1 MKTNMKRILSLLLVL
16 AMVFALAACG
26 GETKPADDSKEQ
38 TEEKKPAE
46 GEEKPA
52 EGEEKP
58 AEGEEKP
65 AEEKPAE
72 GAKAEGPI
80 AVVSREDGSGTRG
93 AFVEIV
99 GVLDG
104 KNDMTVQTANIQNGT
119 GNVVNTVKGDDKAIG
134 YISLG
139 SVDDSV
145 KALKV
150 DGVEATD
157 EKVLSGEYK
166 ISRPFLFVYKK
177 EADLSKEAAD
187 FLKFALSKEGQE
199 IAVAEK
205 FITVDEAA
213 PAYEKADGLEGTVKL
228 SGSTSV
234 DPLAQKLKEAYE
246 KLQPKVKIEIQANGS
261 GQGIE
266 EAGNGTND
274 IGMSSRELKPEE
286 KLESKAIA
294 KDGIAVIVSP
304 NNPVEEITMESVKE
318 IYLGN
323 ITNWEDVK

>member
-1 MKTNMKRILSLLLVL
+1 MKTNLKRILSLLLVL
-16 AMVFALAACG
+16 VMVFALAACG
-26 GETKPADDSKEQ
+26 ETTNKEDATKKEETTEEKPADDKA
-38 TEEKKPAE
+38 TEEKTD
-46 GEEKPA
+46 EEKPA
-52 EGEEKP
+52 DEKTEEKP
-58 AEGEEKP
+58 A
-65 AEEKPAE
+65 
-72 GAKAEGPI
+72 AKAEGPI
-80 AVVSREDGSGTRG
+80 NVISREEGSGTRG

-99 GVLDG
+99 GVIDD
-104 KNDMTVQTANIQNGT
+104 KKQDITVQSATVQNGT

-139 SVDDSV
+139 SVDESV

-157 EKVLSGEYK
+157 EKVLSGDYK
-166 ISRPFLFVYKK
+166 IARPFLFVFKK

-199 IAVAEK
+199 IAKEAK
-205 FITVDEAA
+205 FITVDENA
-213 PAYEKADGLEGTVKL
+213 PAFEKTEGLEGTVKL

-234 DPLAQKLKEAYE
+234 EPLAIKLKEAYE
-246 KLQPKVKIEIQANGS
+246 KLNENVKIEIQANGS

-266 EAGNGTND
+266 EAEKGVND
-274 IGMSSRELKPEE
+274 IGMSSRELKEEE
-286 KLESKAIA
+286 KLDSKPIA
-294 KDGIAVIVSP
+294 KDGIAVIVAP
-304 NNPVEEITMESVKE
+304 NNPVEDIAMDSVKE

>member
-26 GETKPADDSKEQ
+26 GETKPA
-38 TEEKKPAE
+38 
-46 GEEKPA
+46 EEKPA
-52 EGEEKP
+52 EGEQTEEKPAEEKP
-58 AEGEEKP
+58 AEG
-65 AEEKPAE
+65 EEKPAE

-99 GVLDG
+99 GILDDK
-104 KNDMTVQTANIQNGT
+104 KNDMTVKTANIQNGT

-157 EKVLSGEYK
+157 EKVLTGDYK
-166 ISRPFLFVYKK
+166 ISRPFLFAYKA
-177 EADLSKEAAD
+177 EAELSKEAAD

-205 FITVDEAA
+205 FITVDTAA

-266 EAGNGTND
+266 EALNGTND